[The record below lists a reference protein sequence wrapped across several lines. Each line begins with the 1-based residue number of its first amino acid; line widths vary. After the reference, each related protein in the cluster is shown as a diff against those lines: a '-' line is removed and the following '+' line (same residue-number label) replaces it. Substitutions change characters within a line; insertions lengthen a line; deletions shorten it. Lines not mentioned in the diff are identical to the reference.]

1 MARYVCICMCVCN
14 SIYIY
19 IYTGISYLIYYGIC
33 MDMEYLNFT
42 MKYSWEILVDR
53 MVNVVVI

>member
-1 MARYVCICMCVCN
+1 MCVCN

-19 IYTGISYLIYYGIC
+19 IYTGISYLIYYGIW